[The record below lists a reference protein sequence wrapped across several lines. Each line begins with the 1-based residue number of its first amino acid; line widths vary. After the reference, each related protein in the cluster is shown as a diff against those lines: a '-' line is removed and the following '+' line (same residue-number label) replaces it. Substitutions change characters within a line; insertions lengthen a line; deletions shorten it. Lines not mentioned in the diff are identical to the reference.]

1 VIDSSERF
9 PFDAAM
15 ADSPCLT
22 ANKRAEQAERAE
34 RLARALRENLHR
46 RKAQARAK
54 EIRDAGEPAQPDED
68 APRS

>member
-1 VIDSSERF
+1 VIDSPARF

-15 ADSPCLT
+15 VDSPRLT
-22 ANKRAEQAERAE
+22 ANKRAEQAER
-34 RLARALRENLHR
+34 LARALRENLYR

-54 EIRDAGEPAQPDED
+54 EVRDANEPAQPDED